1 MQFLITIEDEGRQ
14 LAVEADEILLS
25 ALLSRGVRFAYSCQ
39 SGACGACKC
48 QLVSGQV
55 RTLAHSDAAL
65 SVRESVAGIILACR
79 SQIGSDLTIRL
90 SAIDD

>member
-1 MQFLITIEDEGRQ
+1 MQFVITIENDGRQ
-14 LAVEADEILLS
+14 LTVDADEVLLS

-48 QLVSGQV
+48 QLVSGTV
-55 RTLAHSDAAL
+55 RTLAHS
-65 SVRESVAGIILACR
+65 ESVAGIILACR

-90 SAIDD
+90 PATDG

>member
-1 MQFLITIEDEGRQ
+1 MQFVITIEDDGRQ
-14 LAVEADEILLS
+14 LTVDADEVLLS

-48 QLVSGQV
+48 QLVSGTV
-55 RTLAHSDAAL
+55 RTLAHSEAAL
-65 SVRESVAGIILACR
+65 SARESVAGIILACR

-90 SAIDD
+90 PATDG